1 MCGLTRLLDLDLDS
15 SRLHLEP
22 GSTESAE
29 TAPQHDEPL
38 VLSRSAAALQRLVVR
53 RGGIGRDQDLME
65 HCCILVH
72 TAKACAATQL
82 ATLLAAWLHWYGRLD
97 LQTAIQVR
105 SCLPC
110 LLLPLTVLLI

>member
-1 MCGLTRLLDLDLDS
+1 MRPDTAARPGLGLLWV
-15 SRLHLEP
+15 HLEH
-22 GSTESAE
+22 SSNE
-29 TAPQHDEPL
+29 TAEAPPQHDEPL
-38 VLSRSAAALQRLVVR
+38 VLARSAAALQRLVVR
-53 RGGIGRDQDLME
+53 RGGIWRNQDLME

-82 ATLLAAWLHWYGRLD
+82 ATLLAGWLHWYGRLD

-110 LLLPLTVLLI
+110 LLLPLTVLLM